1 MMRRFIIVAALAA
14 SCLVVTGVAI
24 AALSWAAVP
33 SQTQAAPASLPASQ
47 SLAAPASI
55 AASKGLAAPL
65 AQQYAQETGITV
77 SGEGIISVKP
87 DQARVTLG
95 VEISNPSAKQ
105 AQQGAAAAM
114 DAVTRDLLGR
124 GIEQKDIQT
133 VRFDLSPEYDYSTR
147 TAVLRGYRV
156 TNMVAVTVRDITK
169 LGDLLDGV
177 VSQGATRIYG
187 IGFSV
192 SDPAAA
198 GEQGREQA
206 MNNARTKAEQL
217 ARLAGVT
224 LGRPIRITETV
235 SAPPM
240 PVDLAPRMAAPAA
253 GVATPISP
261 GTQDVTT
268 MVQVTYA
275 IQ

>member
-1 MMRRFIIVAALAA
+1 MIRRLLIVAALAA
-14 SCLVVTGVAI
+14 SFLVVTGIVI
-24 AALSWAAVP
+24 VALSWAAVP
-33 SQTQAAPASLPASQ
+33 SKTQAAPASV
-47 SLAAPASI
+47 AAMQP
-55 AASKGLAAPL
+55 LAAPL
-65 AQQYAQETGITV
+65 PQQSTQDTGITV

-87 DQARVTLG
+87 DQARITLG

-105 AQQGAAAAM
+105 AQQDAAAAM
-114 DAVTRDLLGR
+114 DAVTRELLGR
-124 GIEQKDIQT
+124 GIQEKDIQT

-156 TNMVAVTVRDITK
+156 TNLVAVTVRDISR

-177 VSQGATRIYG
+177 VAQGATRIYG
-187 IGFSV
+187 ISFSV
-192 SDPAAA
+192 SDPAASSR
-198 GEQGREQA
+198 QGREEA
-206 MNNARTKAEQL
+206 MNNARAKAEHL
-217 ARLAGVT
+217 AQLAGVT

-240 PVDLAPRMAAPAA
+240 PVDMAPRAAPATA
-253 GVATPISP
+253 VASPISP
-261 GTQDVTT
+261 GTQEVTT